1 MKIYLRYLVW
11 QLLLPAL
18 IATIAFSG
26 AVWLSQSLRFVDLIV
41 NKGLPLTTF
50 LYFTAL
56 LFPSLLLVII
66 PFALFC
72 AVLFA
77 YHRLSTESELIV
89 MKAVG
94 LSNLQLALPG
104 LLLSGVLM
112 IFGYVN
118 SLYLMPSAFRSFKD
132 LEYQISRDFSHLLL
146 QPSVFNTP
154 VPSLTVYVREA
165 TENGK
170 LAGILVHDERTPTL
184 PVTMM
189 AEEGVLLQGE
199 KGPAFVLQNGNRQ
212 ELDLTDPKDR
222 SLSILHFKSYTL
234 DLGAAARPPENRK
247 RKPEELYLHELFN
260 PLDETLS
267 DEERQNRAT
276 EGHKRLTWPLNALV
290 FATIGMTALLL
301 RRHDRQGLWRG
312 MLSAV
317 IAVVV
322 VQALS
327 TASSSLALG
336 NPTFVPLLY
345 IVPLTPVVLCI
356 AMLLGYRP
364 LRLIKGQFGSRLSMG
379 AMMR

>member
-11 QLLLPAL
+11 QLLLPAI
-18 IATIAFSG
+18 IATVAFSG

-72 AVLFA
+72 AVIFA

-94 LSNLQLALPG
+94 LSNMQLALPG
-104 LLLSGVLM
+104 LLLSGLLV
-112 IFGYVN
+112 IFGFVN

-146 QPSVFNTP
+146 QPGVFNTP
-154 VPSLTVYVREA
+154 VPNLTVYVREA
-165 TENGK
+165 TEDGK
-170 LAGILVHDERTPTL
+170 LGGILVHDARTPTL

-189 AEEGVLLQGE
+189 AENGVLLQGE

-212 ELDLTDPKDR
+212 ELNLTDQAER
-222 SLSILHFKSYTL
+222 SLSILHFASYTL
-234 DLGAAARPPENRK
+234 DMAAAARPPENRK
-247 RKPEELYLHELFN
+247 YAPEELFIHELFD

-267 DEERQNRAT
+267 DEERQERVT

-290 FATIGMTALLL
+290 FAVIGMTALLI

-327 TASSSLALG
+327 TASSSLVLRTPAL
-336 NPTFVPLLY
+336 VPLLY
-345 IVPLTPVVLCI
+345 IVPLAPVALCI
-356 AMLLGYRP
+356 AMLFGYRP
-364 LRLIKGQFGSRLSMG
+364 LRLIKGLLSPQPG
-379 AMMR
+379 TDAVTP